1 MPYGR
6 PGAIPRLLGLALL
19 CRWGAHEGRR
29 NCAKCAAVSRGE
41 VIFGVRDALTSD
53 PGAQAVDVAAVTGMA
68 AHSAGKTQAQPTIA
82 CVTLLLISGRP
93 GAGKTEF
100 CRWLRDTYN
109 FIHVDTYTR
118 PQILYSLVVQTAIE
132 AQATKEYMLGLGS
145 DVVVDWGFIPDFIG
159 SVRLLKLVG
168 FDAWWFDADE
178 ATARELWRRARG
190 GSPPM
195 APYLAQ
201 TERIRQAWPKLSKFY
216 RDHIVQTVEPGPT
229 YPEFD
234 AIAARILDSERG
246 L

>member
-1 MPYGR
+1 
-6 PGAIPRLLGLALL
+6 
-19 CRWGAHEGRR
+19 
-29 NCAKCAAVSRGE
+29 
-41 VIFGVRDALTSD
+41 
-53 PGAQAVDVAAVTGMA
+53 
-68 AHSAGKTQAQPTIA
+68 
-82 CVTLLLISGRP
+82 VTLLLISGRP

-100 CRWLRDTYN
+100 CRWLRDTYD
-109 FIHVDTYTR
+109 FIHVDTETR

-132 AQATKEYMLGLGS
+132 AQATKEYMLSLGS

-190 GSPPM
+190 GNPPM

-201 TERIRQAWPKLSKFY
+201 TERIRHAWPKLSKFY

-234 AIAARILDSERG
+234 AVAARILDSERG